1 MRHFS
6 CWVVAVGCC
15 VASSLSSLP
24 AGAADEA
31 LAPPFVGRDEV
42 RYSEFIAQMRQVADE
57 LAELTVTQQEH
68 AALLAAHGLTADQM
82 PLLSFS
88 RVRLAFEATR
98 DGGLWGIHWAITDQ
112 MPWSDRI
119 WTQWRKLELQ
129 RDATGHELLAAD
141 AITAVA
147 ECDELSAL
155 FALLARDLGVEGFV
169 GLHWPYW
176 NHTVAVW
183 QLPGAEPRLTRILV
197 PTSQI
202 FLSRDATL
210 GTSELPTQR
219 VVFPYARKDLK
230 PDSTLPAPLARVLL
244 GRLRAF
250 GALSSAQLQARR
262 NALGGS

>member
-6 CWVVAVGCC
+6 SWIVAVGCGL
-15 VASSLSSLP
+15 ASSLSSLP
-24 AGAADEA
+24 VVAADEP
-31 LAPPFVGRDEV
+31 LVPVFVGRDEV

-57 LAELTVTQQEH
+57 LAELKVVQQEH
-68 AALLAAHGLTADQM
+68 AALLAARGFTADQM
-82 PLLSFS
+82 PLISFS

-98 DGGLWGIHWAITDQ
+98 DGGLWGIRWAITDQ

-129 RDATGHELLAAD
+129 RDATGHELLAED
-141 AITAVA
+141 AVTAVA

-155 FALLARDLGVEGFV
+155 FALLARDMGVEGFV

-183 QLPGAEPRLTRILV
+183 QLRGDELRAVRILV
-197 PTSQI
+197 PTSQV

-244 GRLRAF
+244 ARLRAF

-262 NALGGS
+262 NGLGGS